1 MKSSW
6 EDTIAAVATPPGRG
20 GVGVIRVSGPAVETL
35 LEPLLGSM
43 PAPRKAIFT
52 SFRSADGKR
61 LDQGIALYF
70 PGPQSFTGESVLELH
85 AHGNPVLLDLLLA
98 RLFELGCR
106 PARPGEFTERAFL
119 NNKIDLAQAE
129 AVADLINAE
138 THRGVQAATRSLDGE
153 FSKRIHALVEA
164 CIQLR
169 LFVEAAIDFT
179 DEDIDFLSDAG
190 VEKKLTDLGSDLDSV
205 LSASRQGAL
214 LREGMTLA
222 LAGKPNAGKS
232 SLLNLLAGRESAIVT
247 PIAGTTRD
255 SLREHIELEGVP
267 VHIVDTAGLRMDTDD
282 LIEKEGIRRA
292 REAFDKAD
300 QIIVVVDDR
309 HPEDLIE
316 ITQELPKGRS
326 YLCVRNK
333 IDLSG
338 NAPGVTETAHGIEI
352 RVSVK
357 TQAGIE
363 ALKRHLLNQTE
374 QTGTGDGLFMARRRH
389 LDALMG
395 AQKEIALGSASLRNK
410 SPELLAEHLRGAQ
423 EHLSE
428 ITGEFTSDDLLGR
441 IFSSFCIGK

>member
-35 LEPLLGSM
+35 LEPLLGKN
-43 PAPRKAIFT
+43 PTPRQALLT
-52 SFRSADGKR
+52 SFRDATGER

-85 AHGNPVLLDLLLA
+85 AHGNPVLLDLILA

-138 THRGVQAATRSLDGE
+138 THRGVQAATRSLEGE
-153 FSKRIHALVEA
+153 FSKRIHALVES

-190 VEKKLTDLGSDLDSV
+190 VETKLTTLQADLDAV
-205 LSASRQGAL
+205 IAASRQGAL

-232 SLLNLLAGRESAIVT
+232 SLLNLLSGRDSAIVT

-255 SLREHIELEGVP
+255 TLREHIELEGIPLHV
-267 VHIVDTAGLRMDTDD
+267 IDTAGLRMDTDD
-282 LIEKEGIRRA
+282 PIEKEGIRRA

-300 QIIVVVDDR
+300 QIVVVMDDR
-309 HPEDLIE
+309 HPEDLME
-316 ITQELPKGRS
+316 ISYDLPKDRP
-326 YLCVRNK
+326 YLVVRNK

-338 NAPGVTETAHGIEI
+338 NSPGVSETPQGIEI

-357 TQAGIE
+357 TGAGIE
-363 ALKRHLLNQTE
+363 TLKRLLLKQTD
-374 QTGTGDGLFMARRRH
+374 QTHTGDGFFMARRRH

-395 AQKEIALGSASLRNK
+395 AQKELTSGESVLKNK
-410 SPELLAEHLRGAQ
+410 SPELLAEHLKGAQ
-423 EHLSE
+423 THLSE